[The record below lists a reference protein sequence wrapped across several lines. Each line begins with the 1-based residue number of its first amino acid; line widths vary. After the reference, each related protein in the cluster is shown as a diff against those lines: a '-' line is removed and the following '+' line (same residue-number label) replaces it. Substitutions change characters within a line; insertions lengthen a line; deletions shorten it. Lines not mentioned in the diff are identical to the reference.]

1 MRGEDGGLHRPPSEV
16 VSQLI
21 AAVSDGRI
29 EDLLALVDP
38 GVRCIPATRPGRTV
52 YEGHAGMARLVA
64 DLSAAYGPHRIEVE
78 EITVES
84 GTQVTARTRVLQ
96 ESDHGDLLLRRITS
110 VYTLRAGLVT
120 SIEGDARTDP
130 S

>member
-1 MRGEDGGLHRPPSEV
+1 M
-16 VSQLI
+16 I

-38 GVRCIPATRPGRTV
+38 EVRCIPVSRPALTV

-78 EITVES
+78 DITVES
-84 GTQVTARTRVLQ
+84 DTQVTAQTRVVQ
-96 ESDHGDLLLRRITS
+96 ESDHGDLLLRRIKS

-120 SIEGDARTDP
+120 SIEGDPSTDP